1 MSAKESVVYINGE
14 YVPKSKATISVFDRG
29 FLYGDCVYDTTS
41 AWAGYIFKLDDHIDR
56 FYKSIKAIGI
66 DMPITKEEMRGVVL
80 ETTRR
85 NDLREAY
92 IQLIATRGTGTDYR
106 DYKNVTPT
114 VIVYAIPYVWIVSP
128 EQQERGIRVKI
139 SSTRR
144 TPHQS
149 LDPKIKNFNW
159 LNIIMAKLEADSAG
173 MDNAIMLDT
182 DGYVAEGPG
191 FNVFLVSDG
200 KVLTPGDGILMGIT
214 RATVA
219 EIAESEGMDMVA
231 GDLTTFDLY
240 TADEVFFSSTA
251 GGVMPVVEVDGR
263 IIGDGVP
270 GPVTLRLKEGYW
282 NMREKGVHGT
292 PIFDDKQEQF
302 YELPS

>member
-1 MSAKESVVYINGE
+1 MSAEEAVVYINGE
-14 YVPKSKATISVFDRG
+14 YVPKNEAKISLFDRG

-41 AWAGYIFKLDDHIDR
+41 AWAGYVFKLDDHVKR
-56 FYKSIKAIGI
+56 FYKSIKAVGI
-66 DMPITKEEMRGVVL
+66 EMPLSEEDFKKAVV
-80 ETTRR
+80 ETARR
-85 NDLREAY
+85 NNLREAY
-92 IQLIATRGTGTDYR
+92 IQCVATRGTGEDYR
-106 DYKNVTPT
+106 DYTKCTPT
-114 VIVYAIPYVWIVSP
+114 IIIYAIPYIWIVSP
-128 EQQERGIRVKI
+128 KQQEKGIRVKI

-159 LNIIMAKLEADSAG
+159 LNMLMAKMESDSAG

-191 FNVFLVSDG
+191 FNVFLVSED
-200 KVLTPGDGILMGIT
+200 KVFTPREGVLMGIT
-214 RATVA
+214 RATVS
-219 EIAESEGMDMVA
+219 EICEAEGMEMIA

-263 IIGDGVP
+263 AIGDGVP
-270 GPVTLRLKEGYW
+270 GPATLRIKESYW
-282 NMREKGVHGT
+282 DMREKGVHGT
-292 PIFDDKQEQF
+292 PIFEG
-302 YELPS
+302 